1 MCDLLILITEAGAA
15 SFLRP
20 VVRAL
25 QQRADLNWVLA
36 ATPVALRGL
45 ADDVPATRLLWSD
58 LDRTSAAMAGD
69 ILDMVKPRRV
79 LASAGGWPL
88 ERAVIRLAK
97 QRSIVAAQFVD
108 TWYGYRRRF
117 LEGADALLPDH
128 LLVIDPRAVA
138 EAEADGLPADKLHAC
153 GHPLWSEIALLPP
166 IDSRA
171 TLFIGA
177 PVKRDY
183 GNSLG
188 YTEDDAWACLLE
200 VAQQRPDLVSNLEY
214 APHPEQQGVAVSAP
228 ISSYSTGRLA
238 DIGQVVGMFSAPL
251 IEAYIAGRRS
261 ISLQPRAG
269 SIDMAPLSRFGLSPR
284 VTGSQQLIEVLEAPL
299 PDNTSFRADMAN
311 GTARF
316 LTAIEEC
323 LPA

>member
-1 MCDLLILITEAGAA
+1 MYDLLILISEAGAA

-20 VVRAL
+20 VLRAL
-25 QQRADLNWVLA
+25 QQRADLNWALTT
-36 ATPVALRGL
+36 TPVALSGL
-45 ADDVPATRLLWSD
+45 ADDVPGTRLLRSD

-69 ILDMVKPRRV
+69 ILDMVEPRRV

-88 ERAVIRLAK
+88 ERAVIRQAQK
-97 QRSIVAAQFVD
+97 RSIVTAQFVD

-117 LEGADALLPDH
+117 LEGTDALLPDH

-138 EAEADGLPADKLHAC
+138 EAEADGLPANKLHAC
-153 GHPLWSEIALLPP
+153 GHPLWGEISLLPP

-188 YTEDDAWACLLE
+188 YTEDDAWTCLLD
-200 VAQQRPDLVSNLEY
+200 VARQRPDLVSNLEY
-214 APHPEQQGVAVSAP
+214 APHPEQKNIAVSVP
-228 ISSYSTGRLA
+228 ISPYITARLA
-238 DIGQVVGMFSAPL
+238 YVGQVVGMFSAPL

-261 ISLQPRAG
+261 ISLQPHAG
-269 SIDMAPLSRFGLSPR
+269 RTDMAPLSRFGLSPR
-284 VTGSQQLIEVLEAPL
+284 VTSAQQLIDALEAPL
-299 PDNTSFRADMAN
+299 PDNTLFRADLAN
-311 GTARF
+311 STVRF
-316 LTAIEEC
+316 LTAIEEL